1 MSKITHTHAIV
12 AVYASR
18 WKVASART
26 PDQWSIIKIGRRTA
40 KRIYL
45 LEQKLEYRWPADTY
59 YDAHAIVKCFP
70 SAEAAAAFLDAA
82 KAASAAEHEAY
93 VAAREALEAAQLA
106 ARKALNAYE
115 DAHREFVVAQ
125 TEAWAL

>member
-45 LEQKLEYRWPADTY
+45 LEQKPEYRWPADM
-59 YDAHAIVKCFP
+59 
-70 SAEAAAAFLDAA
+70 
-82 KAASAAEHEAY
+82 
-93 VAAREALEAAQLA
+93 
-106 ARKALNAYE
+106 
-115 DAHREFVVAQ
+115 
-125 TEAWAL
+125 TEADLWPERDNHAD